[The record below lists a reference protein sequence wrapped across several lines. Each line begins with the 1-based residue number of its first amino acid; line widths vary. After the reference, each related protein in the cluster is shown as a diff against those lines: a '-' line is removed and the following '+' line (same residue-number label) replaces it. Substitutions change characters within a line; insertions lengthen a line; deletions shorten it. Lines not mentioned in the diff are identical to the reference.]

1 MLEPGVDYPVVC
13 AMRHLSHELIADF
26 RWIGIGNSQF
36 PSGITIES
44 GEHVR
49 ATIRDARFFNGDD
62 VGSCFELQTS
72 WPRIRSATPKPT
84 TTTSASFVSLISL
97 SAISGTVCACSA
109 SAPVSDGLAGEHP
122 AIPDPAITALAAA
135 KA

>member
-26 RWIGIGNSQF
+26 RWVGIGNSQF

-44 GEHVR
+44 GEHAR

-62 VGSCFELQTS
+62 VAPASAADL
-72 WPRIRSATPKPT
+72 IAATPATP
-84 TTTSASFVSLISL
+84 SRPLQRPLLLSL
-97 SAISGTVCACSA
+97 
-109 SAPVSDGLAGEHP
+109 
-122 AIPDPAITALAAA
+122 
-135 KA
+135 

>member
-26 RWIGIGNSQF
+26 RWVGIGNSQF

-44 GEHVR
+44 GEHAR

-62 VGSCFELQTS
+62 VGSCFGCRRQPLPSRPLQR
-72 WPRIRSATPKPT
+72 PLLL
-84 TTTSASFVSLISL
+84 SL
-97 SAISGTVCACSA
+97 
-109 SAPVSDGLAGEHP
+109 
-122 AIPDPAITALAAA
+122 
-135 KA
+135 